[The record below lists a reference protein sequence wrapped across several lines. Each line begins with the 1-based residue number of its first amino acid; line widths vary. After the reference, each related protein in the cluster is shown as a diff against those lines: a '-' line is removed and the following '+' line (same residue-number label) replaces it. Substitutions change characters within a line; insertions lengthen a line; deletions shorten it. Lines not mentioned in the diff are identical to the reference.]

1 MSNITTVEHIQFL
14 GHTKKTIFL
23 AEDDIDDQEM
33 LEYAV
38 REVDPFAEIVS
49 ITNGRKFIAH
59 LYGMPDDELPS
70 LIVLDYNLPELTG
83 VEIVKLL
90 NQESRYQE
98 IPKVMWST
106 SSSPVHQSIS
116 FELGILDY
124 IIKPSDMASF
134 ISIAKHM
141 LSFIKT

>member
-1 MSNITTVEHIQFL
+1 
-14 GHTKKTIFL
+14 L

-33 LEYAV
+33 LAFAV
-38 REVDPFAEIVS
+38 KEVDPHAEIVS
-49 ITNGRKFIAH
+49 ITNGRRFMALLDGI
-59 LYGMPDDELPS
+59 PDHELPA
-70 LIVLDYNLPELTG
+70 LIILDYNLPELTG

-90 NQESRYQE
+90 NQKGRYES

-106 SSSPVHQSIS
+106 SSSPVHKSIS
-116 FELGILDY
+116 IELGILDY

-141 LSFIKT
+141 LSFIKEPMA

>member
-1 MSNITTVEHIQFL
+1 MEHIQFL
-14 GHTKKTIFL
+14 GHTKRTIFL

-38 REVDPFAEIVS
+38 REVDPFVDIIS
-49 ITNGRKFIAH
+49 ITNGRKFIAY
-59 LYGMPDDELPS
+59 LDSVSDKELPA

-90 NQESRYQE
+90 NERRRYE
-98 IPKVMWST
+98 AIPKVMWST
-106 SSSPVHQSIS
+106 SSSPVHKSIS
-116 FELGILDY
+116 FELGIQDY

-141 LSFIKT
+141 LSFIKAPSA

>member
-1 MSNITTVEHIQFL
+1 M
-14 GHTKKTIFL
+14 

-33 LEYAV
+33 LEFAV
-38 REVDPFAEIVS
+38 KEVDPLAKIVS
-49 ITNGRKFIAH
+49 ITNGRKFIA
-59 LYGMPDDELPS
+59 LLDGIPDHELPV
-70 LIVLDYNLPELTG
+70 LIILDYNLPELTG

-90 NQESRYQE
+90 NQKGRYQA

-106 SSSPVHQSIS
+106 SSSPVHKSIS
-116 FELGILDY
+116 IELGILDY

-141 LSFIKT
+141 LSFIKEPMA

>member
-1 MSNITTVEHIQFL
+1 MEHIQFL

-23 AEDDIDDQEM
+23 AEDDLDDQEM

-38 REVDPFAEIVS
+38 REVDPYVDIVS

-59 LYGMPDDELPS
+59 LESVSDQELPV
-70 LIVLDYNLPELTG
+70 LIVLDYNLPELSG

-90 NQESRYQE
+90 NQERRYQA

-106 SSSPVHQSIS
+106 SSSPVHKSIS
-116 FELGILDY
+116 IELGILDY

-141 LSFIKT
+141 LSFIKEPLA

>member
-1 MSNITTVEHIQFL
+1 MKHIQDL
-14 GHTKKTIFL
+14 GHTKRTIFL

-33 LEYAV
+33 LEFAV
-38 REVDPFAEIVS
+38 KEVDPLAKIVS
-49 ITNGRKFIAH
+49 ITNGRKFIA
-59 LYGMPDDELPS
+59 LLDGIPDHELPV
-70 LIVLDYNLPELTG
+70 LIILDYNLPELTG

-90 NQESRYQE
+90 NQKGRYQA

-106 SSSPVHQSIS
+106 SSSPVHKSIS
-116 FELGILDY
+116 IELGILDY

-141 LSFIKT
+141 LSFIKEPMA

>member
-1 MSNITTVEHIQFL
+1 M
-14 GHTKKTIFL
+14 

-33 LEYAV
+33 LEFAV
-38 REVDPFAEIVS
+38 KEVDPLAEIVS
-49 ITNGRKFIAH
+49 ITNGRKFIA
-59 LYGMPDDELPS
+59 LLDGVPDHELPV
-70 LIVLDYNLPELTG
+70 LIILDYNLPELTG

-90 NQESRYQE
+90 NQKGRYHA

-106 SSSPVHQSIS
+106 SSSPVHKTISI
-116 FELGILDY
+116 ELGILDY

-141 LSFIKT
+141 LSFIKTPIA

>member
-1 MSNITTVEHIQFL
+1 M
-14 GHTKKTIFL
+14 

-33 LEYAV
+33 LEFAV
-38 REVDPFAEIVS
+38 KEVDPSARIIS
-49 ITNGRKFIAH
+49 IANGRKFIAF
-59 LYGMPDDELPS
+59 LDGISDQELPA

-90 NQESRYQE
+90 NQQGRYQA

-106 SSSPVHQSIS
+106 SSSPVHKSIS
-116 FELGILDY
+116 IELGILDY

-141 LSFIKT
+141 LSFIKTPAV